1 MNTVMII
8 SGESSGE
15 LYGSLLAKALK
26 NKWPDMHIIGVGG
39 ERMREA
45 GVELVSSISD
55 AFGLI
60 EAISAYSKIK
70 AAFKKTAEALKKFK
84 PDVLVL
90 IDYPDFN
97 IKLAK
102 VAKSYGV
109 KILYYVSPQV
119 WAWRKG
125 RVKKIAN
132 IVDRMAVLFP
142 FEEKIYREAG
152 IKCEFVG
159 HPIVEEIES
168 VIQSSVIGHQSLVKN
183 SYQRPI
189 INDPK
194 DFELRTYFKSALG
207 LDPKKPVLS
216 LLPGSRPHELK
227 RLLPLMIDVVRQFR
241 NEFADYQFCIPLAPN
256 TEEERYSLYLE
267 SLREEGV
274 NIKKGESVRVLAA
287 SDMAVVASGTATL
300 QTAFLEVPMIVLY
313 KLSPFTFFLGK
324 LIVDIKHISLVNI
337 LAGRE
342 VVQELLQKKANPDD
356 IIKELKKIIL
366 DKKYREEMLQ
376 AYRAIKE
383 PFFEKRASERVAEM
397 VIEMA
402 GQI

>member
-15 LYGSLLAKALK
+15 LYGSLLAKSLK
-26 NKWPDMHIIGVGG
+26 SRLPHLKILGVGG
-39 ERMREA
+39 KRMREA

-70 AAFKKTAEALKKFK
+70 AAFRNTIETLKKFK

-102 VAKSYGV
+102 IAKSCGI

-125 RVKKIAN
+125 RIKKIAN

-152 IKCEFVG
+152 VKCEFVG

-168 VIQSSVIGHQSLVKN
+168 VLESTMKKLPPLYPPLVRGGIGGWSLN
-183 SYQRPI
+183 P
-189 INDPK
+189 
-194 DFELRTYFKSALG
+194 ELRTYFKSALD
-207 LDPKKPVLS
+207 LDPTKPLIS

-227 RLLPLMIDVVRQFR
+227 RLLPLMIDVVRQFK
-241 NEFADYQFCIPLAPN
+241 NKFADYQFCIPLALN
-256 TEEERYSLYLE
+256 TEEERYNLYLQL
-267 SLREEGV
+267 LRKEGV

-287 SDMAVVASGTATL
+287 SDTAVVASGTATL
-300 QTAFLEVPMIVLY
+300 QTALLGVPMVVVY

-324 LIVDIKHISLVNI
+324 LIVDVKHISIVNI

-342 VVQELLQKKANPDD
+342 VIKELLQKKANPEN

-376 AYRAIKE
+376 AYRSIKK
-383 PFFEKRASERVAEM
+383 PFLEKRPSERVAEI

-402 GQI
+402 A